1 MFAWTASTA
10 RSSALEGRSLDTT
23 SISPIPPPPPSAAN
37 GSGPVLDPPPQSF
50 PHRLEMVEGSFRQSA
65 EPVSQLVR
73 RPHTSGALD
82 EGVAVGGEHRWLQ
95 MAGQF
100 GPGLDLVMGEG

>member
-10 RSSALEGRSLDTT
+10 RSTALEGRSLDTT

-50 PHRLEMVEGSFRQSA
+50 PHRLEMVEGAFRQAA
-65 EPVSQLVR
+65 EAVGQLVR
-73 RPHTSGALD
+73 GRGASGALD
-82 EGVAVGGEHRWLQ
+82 EGVAVGGEHRGLQ

-100 GPGLDLVMGEG
+100 CPGL